1 MFCINLAALFP
12 AVHMSWFVPCGT
24 VISKFVPFIVYVPSP
39 IGLMNVHIGFI
50 VHVLKSSDMMF
61 DCVVFVEFD
70 CMNVAV
76 MVLSES
82 ITMLVGLLFPVAAPV
97 HSENE

>member
-39 IGLMNVHIGFI
+39 IGLMNVHTGFI
-50 VHVLKSSDMMF
+50 VHVLKSSDTIFVLMLAVLNISSSVLKFLFWLF
-61 DCVVFVEFD
+61 DII
-70 CMNVAV
+70 
-76 MVLSES
+76 L
-82 ITMLVGLLFPVAAPV
+82 
-97 HSENE
+97 